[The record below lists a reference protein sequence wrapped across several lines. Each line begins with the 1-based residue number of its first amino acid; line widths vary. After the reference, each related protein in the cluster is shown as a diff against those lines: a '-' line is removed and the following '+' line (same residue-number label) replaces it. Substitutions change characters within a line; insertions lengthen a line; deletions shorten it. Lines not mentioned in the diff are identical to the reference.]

1 MLNPLKL
8 YITKLDWN
16 KSWKLKIFSNKIGKK
31 IIEILIIKWIK
42 EKLMFYMKYT
52 ETFLKVDS
60 LMALYRY
67 PTVQPKLLVFF
78 FL

>member
-1 MLNPLKL
+1 
-8 YITKLDWN
+8 
-16 KSWKLKIFSNKIGKK
+16 
-31 IIEILIIKWIK
+31 
-42 EKLMFYMKYT
+42 MFYMKYT

-78 FL
+78 FLKFHENLAIYHLL